1 MNSSRLQSRSQQWGR
16 GGSRPLP
23 RVTLVPRQTFTR
35 FITDG
40 QFEHNDINTKAKI
53 SKNYKRK
60 IRVQVT
66 SKTLI
71 NFLKST
77 YSYSKFSHLF
87 YSIHRFQHLR
97 VHSFPLILSN

>member
-1 MNSSRLQSRSQQWGR
+1 MNSSRLQSRSQRWGR

-23 RVTLVPRQTFTR
+23 RVTLVSRQTFTR

-71 NFLKST
+71 NVFKIYILVFKIFSSFLFHSQIST
-77 YSYSKFSHLF
+77 FTCT
-87 YSIHRFQHLR
+87 
-97 VHSFPLILSN
+97 